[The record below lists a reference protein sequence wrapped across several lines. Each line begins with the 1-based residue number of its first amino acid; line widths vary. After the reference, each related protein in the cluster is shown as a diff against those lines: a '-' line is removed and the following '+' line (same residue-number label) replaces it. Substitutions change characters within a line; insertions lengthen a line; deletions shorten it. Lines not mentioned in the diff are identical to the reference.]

1 MGSVKIRLLMFT
13 LKRTDNSSS
22 DFVNLVAELDAYLK
36 VTDGEDHGFYNQY
49 NGLENI
55 HHALVLYEGDI
66 AIGCGAFK
74 KFDEESVEVK
84 RMYVKPSHR
93 GTGAATQILEGLE
106 LWAKE
111 IGNTRCILETGTR
124 QVEAV
129 KFYHK
134 SGYER
139 IANYGQYIGIENSN
153 CFEKVL

>member
-1 MGSVKIRLLMFT
+1 MLT

-36 VTDGEDHGFYNQY
+36 VTDGDDHGFYNQY

-55 HHALVLYEGDI
+55 HHAVVLYDDEN
-66 AIGCGAFK
+66 AVGCGAFK
-74 KFDEESVEVK
+74 QFDEQSVEVK

-93 GTGAATQILEGLE
+93 GTGAASQILESLE

-111 IGNTRCILETGTR
+111 EGNKRCILETGER

-134 SGYER
+134 SGYKR
-139 IANYGQYIGIENSN
+139 IPNYGQYAGVENSN
-153 CFEKVL
+153 CFEKQLS

>member
-1 MGSVKIRLLMFT
+1 MLT

-22 DFVNLVAELDAYLK
+22 DFVKLVTELDAYLK
-36 VTDGEDHGFYNQY
+36 ITDGDDHSFYNQY

-55 HHALVLYEGDI
+55 HHAVVLYDGES
-66 AIGCGAFK
+66 AVGCGAFK
-74 KFDEESVEVK
+74 QFDEESVEVK

-93 GTGAATQILEGLE
+93 GTGAATQILEALE

-111 IGNTRCILETGTR
+111 EGNERCILETGER

-134 SGYER
+134 SGYKR
-139 IANYGQYIGIENSN
+139 VPNYGQYVGVENSY
-153 CFEKVL
+153 CFEKRL